1 MFRAIIL
8 RLGLR
13 YSSRRLL
20 QSVLFIIGVA
30 LGVAVVIAVDLAN
43 SSASR
48 AFALSG
54 ESITG
59 KATHQIIGGVQD
71 LPTDLYHQI
80 RLELGIRE
88 SAPVITDY
96 VRGIE
101 TADRPLRL
109 LGVDPFAE
117 PPFRTY
123 LSEVEVI
130 GETGSAFEA
139 ITRFISEP
147 GTALISQTLADR
159 FSLQPGDTLTLRV
172 GTGEQAQV
180 RIIGILQPGDSA
192 SQQAL
197 DDLLLTD
204 IATAQE
210 ITRKPGRISRIDLI
224 LPEDYDTTTI
234 TSLLPET
241 AALVSVVQE
250 NSTLDQ
256 LTAAFE
262 INLQALSLLAVVV
275 GVFLIYNT
283 VTFSVVQR
291 RPAIGILRSL
301 GATKGQIFAF
311 VIGEAFIL
319 GLIGTV
325 LGMGLGIIFGRLTVG
340 LVAQTISDLYFALN
354 VTTIT
359 VDPFT
364 LVKGAA
370 LGLFASMGAAVV
382 PSLDATRTSPAG
394 TLKRSVY
401 EERITRLLPYI
412 TIAAV
417 LFFIAGYLLLQIPT
431 DNLYISFGA
440 LFCVIFG
447 GALFT
452 PLLLKI
458 GMQIALPITD
468 KIFGVTG
475 RMASRAVTRSL
486 SRTAVAVAALTIA
499 VSVIVGVSLMI
510 SSFRST
516 VADWLGTTLGADI
529 FISPPLTGVVQ
540 AQTDVD
546 PAVRDLVLSVDDIDR
561 VSASRRVQVEAPD
574 YPEML
579 PVTLVVVDFDISQ
592 GRSFVWNNA
601 PDGDTESRL
610 RSGNYVMVSEPFAFR
625 RGITPENN
633 QLRLTTD
640 EGVQTFEVIA
650 VYYDYSTD
658 QGTVYMNREIY
669 DQYWNDPYIS
679 TLAAFVTPG
688 TDIAAVI
695 DTLQR
700 ETLAGYDLQI
710 QSNRSLR
717 EGVFEIFERTF
728 TITIALR
735 LLATLVAFIGILSA
749 LLALQLEHT
758 REYGVMRAT
767 GMTPRQLWQYT
778 LVQTGLMGIV
788 AGVLALPIG
797 VVLALVLIFVINVR
811 SFGWTMQFA
820 LQPSEFFT
828 AFAVAVVAALL
839 AGLYPAYKLG
849 RMNMSRALRSE

>member
-1 MFRAIIL
+1 MFRTIIL

-59 KATHQIIGGVQD
+59 KATHQIIGGVQA
-71 LPTDLYHQI
+71 LPTELYNQI
-80 RLELGIRE
+80 RRDVGIRD
-88 SAPVITDY
+88 SAPVVTAY
-96 VRGIE
+96 VRGVE
-101 TADRPLRL
+101 TANRPLRL

-139 ITRFISEP
+139 ITRFIAEP

-159 FSLQPGDTLTLRV
+159 FELQPSDMLTLRV

-204 IATAQE
+204 IATAQD
-210 ITRKPGRISRIDLI
+210 ILNQPGRISRIDLI
-224 LPEDYDTTTI
+224 LPDDFDTTQI
-234 TSLLPET
+234 TALLPET
-241 AALVSVVQE
+241 ATLVSVVAE
-250 NSTLDQ
+250 NSTLKQ

-311 VIGEAFIL
+311 VIGEAFML

-340 LVAQTISDLYFALN
+340 LVAQTISDLYFAIN

-359 VDPFT
+359 VDPIT
-364 LVKGAA
+364 LLKGAA
-370 LGLFASMGAAVV
+370 LGIFASVGAAIV

-401 EERITRLLPYI
+401 EERITRLLPYL
-412 TIAAV
+412 TLAAV
-417 LFFIAGYLLLQIPT
+417 LFLIAGYGLLQVPT

-458 GMQIALPITD
+458 GMQIALPITAA
-468 KIFGVTG
+468 IFGVTG
-475 RMASRAVTRSL
+475 RMAPRAVTRSL

-499 VSVIVGVSLMI
+499 VSVIVGVSVMI
-510 SSFRST
+510 GSFRST

-529 FISPPLTGVVQ
+529 FISPPLTGIVQ
-540 AQTDVD
+540 AQTDVNPD
-546 PAVRDLVLSVDDIDR
+546 IRDLVLAVDGVDR

-574 YPEML
+574 YPDLL
-579 PVTLVVVDFDISQ
+579 PVTLLAVDFDISQ
-592 GRSFVWNNA
+592 GRNFVWNTA
-601 PDGDTESRL
+601 PNGDTETQL
-610 RSGNYVMVSEPFAFR
+610 RSGNFVMVSEPFAFR
-625 RGITPENN
+625 RGITQENK

-640 EGVQTFEVIA
+640 NGIQNFEVIA

-658 QGTVYMNREIY
+658 QGTVHISRAIY

-688 TDIAAVI
+688 TDISTVI
-695 DTLQR
+695 DALQR
-700 ETLAGYDLQI
+700 EALAGYDLQI

-717 EGVFEIFERTF
+717 EGVFAIFERTF

-788 AGVLALPIG
+788 AGILALPIG
-797 VVLALVLIFVINVR
+797 LLLALVLIYVINVR
-811 SFGWTMQFA
+811 SFGWTMQFS
-820 LQPSEFFT
+820 LQPTEFLT

-849 RMNMSRALRSE
+849 KMNMARALRSE